1 MIIPEASEVQ
11 KLQAKVLVGRYFDKE
26 KFCTSCEHTGR
37 KFYIDQDKELSFHK
51 CDCLLKAEGEERL
64 SIGLPK
70 TNIPCKYWEL
80 DFRNYRNT
88 GKDDVEKELNKKS
101 MARVYNYRDD
111 IRKNRKDGLGL
122 YIEGPNGVG
131 KTFIATSI
139 GKEAVRQGY
148 SVRFHLLSE
157 IISLTFQSYDNTTD
171 LTALSKLKTC
181 DFLIIDDADKPY
193 STKSSPKLSLFDD
206 LVRYRVQNLLPC
218 IVTANVELRGATE
231 TFNESLHSLL
241 AEQSLNV
248 VLVGTDF
255 RKEIHGTK
263 SKEVNAKI

>member
-1 MIIPEASEVQ
+1 MNIPEASEIQ
-11 KLQAKVLVGRYFDKE
+11 NLQAKVLTDRYLDKE
-26 KFCTSCEHTGR
+26 KFCTSCEHIGR
-37 KFYIDQDKELSFHK
+37 KFYIDEDNQLSFHK
-51 CDCLLKAEGEERL
+51 CDCLLKHEAEERL
-64 SIGLPK
+64 SLGLPK

-80 DFRNYRNT
+80 DFKNYRNT
-88 GKDDVEKELNKKS
+88 GRDDDEKALNKKS
-101 MARVYNYRDD
+101 MDRIYNYRNEL
-111 IRKNRKDGLGL
+111 RKNRKEGLGL

-139 GKEAVRQGY
+139 GKEAIRCGY

-157 IISLTFQSYDNTTD
+157 IISLTTQSFEDKSA
-171 LTALSKLKTC
+171 LRVLSKLKTC

-193 STKSSPKLSLFDD
+193 STKSSFKISLFDD

-231 TFNESLHSLL
+231 TFNEALHSLL

-248 VLVGTDF
+248 VLLGEDY
-255 RKEIHGTK
+255 RKQIHATN
-263 SKEVNAKI
+263 SKEANSKI

>member
-1 MIIPEASEVQ
+1 MNIPEASEVQ
-11 KLQAKVLVGRYFDKE
+11 KLQAKVLVGRYLDKE
-26 KFCTSCEHTGR
+26 KYCSLCEHIGR
-37 KFYIDQDKELSFHK
+37 KFYIDEDKQLSFHK
-51 CDCLLKAEGEERL
+51 CDCLLKIEAEERL
-64 SIGLPK
+64 LLGLPK

-80 DFRNYRNT
+80 DFKHYRST
-88 GKDDVEKELNKKS
+88 GRTEEEKELNKRS
-101 MARVYNYRDD
+101 MARIYNYRDELK
-111 IRKNRKDGLGL
+111 KNRREGLGL

-139 GKEAVRQGY
+139 GKEAIRLGY

-157 IISLTFQSYDNTTD
+157 IVSLTMQSFEDKST
-171 LTALSKLKTC
+171 LKILSKLKTC

-193 STKSSPKLSLFDD
+193 STKSAFKISLFDD

-231 TFNESLHSLL
+231 TFNEALHSLL

-248 VLVGTDF
+248 VLVGEDF
-255 RKEIHGTK
+255 RKQIHAIK
-263 SKEVNAKI
+263 SKEINSKI